1 MHVIDLIR
9 NKLKWKL
16 MIVISALI
24 LFVVTIIGTV
34 SYWQTSRTIKRDV
47 QRLSNQV
54 LKQANLNL
62 ERYFKG
68 YSQGF
73 LLISLS
79 PDLEKWLQVE
89 KENMLDSVLYYQKIN
104 DVYVQPFLYQY
115 PEILSLTL
123 YNTNGN
129 EISRT
134 FRNGFKRN
142 YKFTE
147 SGLDAFLNDNYTV
160 DVRWSRDYLDYK
172 GDEVEIPVITMVKK
186 LRYGQ
191 HTGYLKIDID
201 LDPALRIVNELE
213 IGDKGYGFISDSA
226 GRIIA
231 HPDESLITARMPEE
245 LIAGMG
251 NRANGSFFREDTH
264 EFVLFR
270 SMDSSDWRTVVV
282 VPYHEFASSIY
293 FIRKFT
299 AIVAAAALF
308 CSILL
313 AIGISAS
320 FTKRIARLRKI
331 IKNTARGKFDVKAD
345 IGGTDEVAELGMAYN
360 AMLEDLDNTVNALAE
375 TKVAQQKAI
384 LSALQS
390 QIDSH
395 FLYNTLESINSLA
408 ALSGHT
414 QIEQT
419 TIALSKMLRYT
430 SDYKGTV
437 VPVEDEIRHLSNYL
451 DIMKIRMGD
460 DLEYVLDIDSRCLSG
475 FCLKAIMQ
483 PIVEN
488 SMKHTEVPMDTPL
501 RVWITVGFAVY
512 DNTEYLVI
520 RVVDNGQGFRKE
532 KLEEIAGHIR
542 QINISPLH
550 HQHANIGLLNIHFRL
565 KMYYPHDT
573 HTGIVLGNADRG
585 SGAAVEIRFPFQTH
599 AKQEV
604 SADVLQR
611 DHCG

>member
-251 NRANGSFFREDTH
+251 NRANGS
-264 EFVLFR
+264 
-270 SMDSSDWRTVVV
+270 W
-282 VPYHEFASSIY
+282 
-293 FIRKFT
+293 
-299 AIVAAAALF
+299 
-308 CSILL
+308 
-313 AIGISAS
+313 
-320 FTKRIARLRKI
+320 
-331 IKNTARGKFDVKAD
+331 
-345 IGGTDEVAELGMAYN
+345 
-360 AMLEDLDNTVNALAE
+360 
-375 TKVAQQKAI
+375 
-384 LSALQS
+384 
-390 QIDSH
+390 
-395 FLYNTLESINSLA
+395 
-408 ALSGHT
+408 
-414 QIEQT
+414 
-419 TIALSKMLRYT
+419 
-430 SDYKGTV
+430 
-437 VPVEDEIRHLSNYL
+437 
-451 DIMKIRMGD
+451 KIRMSSCSFGRWI
-460 DLEYVLDIDSRCLSG
+460 LPTGGRSSSSLITNLPAASTLSG
-475 FCLKAIMQ
+475 SLRPSWRPRRCFAPSCSPSAFPPPSRNELQGLEKLLKIR
-483 PIVEN
+483 PGEN
-488 SMKHTEVPMDTPL
+488 ST
-501 RVWITVGFAVY
+501 
-512 DNTEYLVI
+512 
-520 RVVDNGQGFRKE
+520 
-532 KLEEIAGHIR
+532 
-542 QINISPLH
+542 
-550 HQHANIGLLNIHFRL
+550 
-565 KMYYPHDT
+565 
-573 HTGIVLGNADRG
+573 
-585 SGAAVEIRFPFQTH
+585 
-599 AKQEV
+599 
-604 SADVLQR
+604 
-611 DHCG
+611 